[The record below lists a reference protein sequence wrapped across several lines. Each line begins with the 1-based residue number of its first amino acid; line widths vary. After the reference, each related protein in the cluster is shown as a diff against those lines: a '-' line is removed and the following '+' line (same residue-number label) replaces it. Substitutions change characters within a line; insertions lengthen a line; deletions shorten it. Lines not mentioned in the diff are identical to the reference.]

1 MRMANLQV
9 NLCGLKLKNP
19 TVLAS
24 GILDNT
30 GEILK
35 RVGKYAG
42 AVTAKSISPEPR
54 AGHETPNIVE
64 LEDRSLLNAM
74 GLPNP
79 GMENFAQEIKIAKTG
94 NAPVIVNVVGKTVE
108 DFVKA
113 AEKLGNLGD
122 AIEINLSCPNVKG
135 GLEFSQN
142 PDVAADVVKRVKKV
156 VKVPVFAKLGPN
168 VKDIVEIAKA
178 VEKAGADGIT
188 AINTMPA
195 MAIDVE
201 TGKVVL
207 TNLSGGLSG
216 TALHPIAVKCVYK
229 IYENVKIPIIGT
241 GGAMKGEDVVELMMA
256 GATAVGIGTAV
267 WNEGPE
273 AFKRITDELE
283 KFLHRKGYESAAELT
298 GLAHKK

>member
-1 MRMANLQV
+1 MANLQV

-178 VEKAGADGIT
+178 AEKAGADGIT

-201 TGKVVL
+201 TKERKNVRTYELPLL
-207 TNLSGGLSG
+207 TF
-216 TALHPIAVKCVYK
+216 ALKALNC
-229 IYENVKIPIIGT
+229 
-241 GGAMKGEDVVELMMA
+241 
-256 GATAVGIGTAV
+256 
-267 WNEGPE
+267 
-273 AFKRITDELE
+273 R
-283 KFLHRKGYESAAELT
+283 
-298 GLAHKK
+298 